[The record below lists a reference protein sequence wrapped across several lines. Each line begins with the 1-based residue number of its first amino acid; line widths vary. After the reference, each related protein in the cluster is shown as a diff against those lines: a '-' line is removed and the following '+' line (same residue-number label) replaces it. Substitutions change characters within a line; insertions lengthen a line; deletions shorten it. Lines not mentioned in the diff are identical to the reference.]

1 MKILI
6 YGVMK
11 MLVYVVLCD
20 YGYNNNVIE
29 GIFSNEIDAN
39 NFMLLSM
46 KKEKDS
52 YDQVNGENSDYR
64 QEFLKNLENS
74 YTIED
79 WNVKL

>member
-1 MKILI
+1 
-6 YGVMK
+6 